1 MEKFTNQARFVDM
14 IIKKELS
21 VSGRK
26 KLDIVRDLKS
36 KKFKSFPKVSKA
48 VAAGE
53 TEEVVEEEEEVVE
66 DLSDG
71 GYDYLLSVY
80 LYGILADLIDAHL
93 VTDGGEGEV
102 VA

>member
-1 MEKFTNQARFVDM
+1 LEKFTNQARFVDM
-14 IIKKELS
+14 IIKKELA

-53 TEEVVEEEEEVVE
+53 TEEVVEEEEEVE

-80 LYGILADLIDAHL
+80 LYDIPADLIDAHL
-93 VTDGGEGEV
+93 VIDGGEGEV